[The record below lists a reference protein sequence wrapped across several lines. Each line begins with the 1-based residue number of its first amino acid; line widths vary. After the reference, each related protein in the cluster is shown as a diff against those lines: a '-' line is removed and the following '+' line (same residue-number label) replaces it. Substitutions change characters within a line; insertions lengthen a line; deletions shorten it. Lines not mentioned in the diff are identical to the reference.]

1 MVGQGQ
7 EGLRSDNLMPDSFT
21 ETVSRKS
28 TNGAAASKRPHCSIR
43 GKHFRSKGY
52 FGRGESMWITTE
64 FPLFILLYRE
74 RTWNK

>member
-7 EGLRSDNLMPDSFT
+7 EGLRLDNLMPDSFRKA
-21 ETVSRKS
+21 VSRTS
-28 TNGAAASKRPHCSIR
+28 TNGAAASKKPHSSIR
-43 GKHFRSKGY
+43 GKYFRPKGY

-64 FPLFILLYRE
+64 FPLFVLLYKE